1 MGYHGVHLY
10 ETVDSYRRDRQV
22 YAFKDALNEASVVD
36 VLGSGTIMFCTLDL
50 SFDVRTWQEIN
61 VTDLQLAI
69 EARRAGVSMR
79 CLPRVAG
86 YLQPIAVQQP
96 DSIYANLLKDDSRQ
110 TLLARALPVSRRD
123 GSRHR

>member
-1 MGYHGVHLY
+1 
-10 ETVDSYRRDRQV
+10 
-22 YAFKDALNEASVVD
+22 
-36 VLGSGTIMFCTLDL
+36 MFCTLDL

-61 VTDLQLAI
+61 ATDLQLAI

-79 CLPRVAG
+79 CLPTVAG

-110 TLLARALPVSRRD
+110 TQLARALPVLRRD